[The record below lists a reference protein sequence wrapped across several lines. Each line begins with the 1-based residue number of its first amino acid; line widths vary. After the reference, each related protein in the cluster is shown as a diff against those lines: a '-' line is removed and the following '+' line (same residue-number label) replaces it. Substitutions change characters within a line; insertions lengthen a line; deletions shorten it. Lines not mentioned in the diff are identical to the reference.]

1 MLCKPADN
9 PRPDLGAE
17 LGGGG
22 EEEDGVDHE
31 LAVEEED
38 EEGAEEEKRE
48 DEVDGVDHE
57 LAAWKYFHEEQR
69 SFLTTR
75 REIFVQGGKY
85 SIS

>member
-38 EEGAEEEKRE
+38 EEDEEGAEEEKRE
-48 DEVDGVDHE
+48 DEVDGVIAVTAGIDQAKE
-57 LAAWKYFHEEQR
+57 NSSSA
-69 SFLTTR
+69 
-75 REIFVQGGKY
+75 
-85 SIS
+85 

>member
-38 EEGAEEEKRE
+38 EEGAEE
-48 DEVDGVDHE
+48 VV
-57 LAAWKYFHEEQR
+57 
-69 SFLTTR
+69 SCPT
-75 REIFVQGGKY
+75 I
-85 SIS
+85 